1 MTKIMHT
8 IFKQSN
14 VFKHQMPQLFVF
26 TSTIKFSSSSESLKY
41 SILAASALSSS
52 LRSAISNSS
61 HSKAFY
67 FCYFESK
74 STSSASIL
82 TAQEL

>member
-1 MTKIMHT
+1 MMNIMHT
-8 IFKQSN
+8 VFKQSN
-14 VFKHQMPQLFVF
+14 VFKHQMPQVYVF

-41 SILAASALSSS
+41 STLAASALSSS

-61 HSKAFY
+61 HSAEFY
-67 FCYFESK
+67 WSCFVSK
-74 STSSASIL
+74 LTSSASIL